1 MRRRRVW
8 RTLASRASR
17 GFLRIAAVLA
27 REGLLPFDFLIPFD
41 FAFALRAGTNLNLA
55 ARTHYTQPEPRPHG
69 GCDRAIPGLR
79 AFEATCYLARRQR
92 GRIRRIPKLLAGWL
106 VLVEERAAQRV
117 VHLRG
122 GESRRAHLRD
132 EAAGNS
138 INSERGHRV
147 SEQRRY
153 RRVPTWVKRRDRS
166 ETHTCLSINHKGGKK
181 RFKEGN

>member
-1 MRRRRVW
+1 MADSEEWV
-8 RTLASRASR
+8 A
-17 GFLRIAAVLA
+17 
-27 REGLLPFDFLIPFD
+27 
-41 FAFALRAGTNLNLA
+41 RAGETDGSGGVTEPEPTSTSPP
-55 ARTHYTQPEPRPHG
+55 THYTQPEPRPHG
-69 GCDRAIPGLR
+69 GGDRAIPGLR

-132 EAAGNS
+132 EAADNS

-166 ETHTCLSINHKGGKK
+166 ETHTCLSINHKPRRG
-181 RFKEGN
+181 RKEI